1 LCKRYDFCVYLAGC
15 FNLYESLRLNFQKV
29 KGRKVQ
35 NQRQPLEEMV
45 KNLPLEIQEEV
56 RDFVEFLLEKRVRK
70 PKAKLRLDWIG
81 ALRDLRDEYTS
92 VDLQHNTLQ
101 WWGD

>member
-1 LCKRYDFCVYLAGC
+1 
-15 FNLYESLRLNFQKV
+15 V

-92 VDLQHNTLQ
+92 VDLQHNALQ